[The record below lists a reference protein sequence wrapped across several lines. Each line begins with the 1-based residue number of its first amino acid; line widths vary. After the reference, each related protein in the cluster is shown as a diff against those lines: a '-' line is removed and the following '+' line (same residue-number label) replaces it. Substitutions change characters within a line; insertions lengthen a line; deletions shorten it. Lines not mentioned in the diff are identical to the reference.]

1 VDGETIGGYRIQN
14 LLQTGQTS
22 QVYEVVEVTSM
33 RHFAMKL
40 LLPEHAREKDQRKL
54 LFYEAEVGKK
64 LAHPNII
71 KIFEINRDAQNPFF
85 VMEFF
90 PSGSLKLRL
99 MRKQTDFIRE
109 FADKILKQA
118 ATGLAYM
125 NASGWVHRDVKPD
138 NILVNSLGEVRIID
152 FAIAY
157 RPPRGLSRLFARK
170 AKAMGTRSYMSPE
183 QIRGKILDGRADLY
197 SFGITCYEVLAGR
210 PPFRGRDAQELLTK
224 HITEKPANPRLYN
237 PDITEDFAALILRM
251 LEKKP
256 EDRPRDFH
264 EVLMQMRN
272 IRAFKGQPAK
282 KEEQ

>member
-1 VDGETIGGYRIQN
+1 VDGEQIGGYRIQN
-14 LLQTGQTS
+14 LLQTGQSS

-40 LLPEHAREKDQRKL
+40 LLPEHARNPDQRRM
-54 LFYEAEVGKK
+54 LFHEAEVGKK

-71 KIFEINRDAQNPFF
+71 KVLEVNRDPANPYF

-90 PSGSLKLRL
+90 PSGALRRRI
-99 MRKQTDFIRE
+99 MTKQTDFIRE

-118 ATGLAYM
+118 ALGLAYM

-138 NILVNSLGEVRIID
+138 NILVNALGEVRIID
-152 FAIAY
+152 FALAY
-157 RPPRGLSRLFARK
+157 RPPKGMAKLFSRK
-170 AKAMGTRSYMSPE
+170 KQAMGTRSYMSPE
-183 QIRGKILDGRADLY
+183 QIRGKVLDGRADVY
-197 SFGITCYEVLAGR
+197 SFGATCYETLTLR

-224 HITEKPANPRLYN
+224 HIIEKPVNPRTHN

-251 LEKKP
+251 LEKKR

-264 EVLMQMRN
+264 EVLMAMRN
-272 IRAFKGQPAK
+272 MRVFKGQPAK
-282 KEEQ
+282 RAGE

>member
-1 VDGETIGGYRIQN
+1 MDGEQIGGYRIQN
-14 LLQTGQTS
+14 LLQTGQSS

-40 LLPEHAREKDQRKL
+40 LLPEHARNPDQRRM
-54 LFYEAEVGKK
+54 LFHEAEVGKK

-71 KIFEINRDAQNPFF
+71 KVLEVNRDPANPYF

-90 PSGSLKLRL
+90 PSGALRRRI
-99 MRKQTDFIRE
+99 MTKQTDFIRE

-118 ATGLAYM
+118 ALGLAYM

-138 NILVNSLGEVRIID
+138 NILVNALGEVRIID
-152 FAIAY
+152 FALAY
-157 RPPRGLSRLFARK
+157 RPPKGMAKLFSRK
-170 AKAMGTRSYMSPE
+170 KQAMGTRSYMSPE
-183 QIRGKILDGRADLY
+183 QIRGKVLDGRADVY
-197 SFGITCYEVLAGR
+197 SFGATCYETLTLR

-224 HITEKPANPRLYN
+224 HIIEKPVNPRTHN

-251 LEKKP
+251 LEKKR

-264 EVLMQMRN
+264 EVLMAMRN
-272 IRAFKGQPAK
+272 MRVFKGQPAK
-282 KEEQ
+282 RAEE